1 MNARMKTY
9 RIETDR
15 LVIRCYKEADALL
28 LKKSI
33 DESLDHLKQW
43 MPWAWNEPE
52 SLEQKTI
59 RLQKFRE
66 QFELGE
72 DYAMAVFND
81 YETELLGSSGFH
93 TRIEETA
100 REIGYWVNVN
110 HIKKGIATEI
120 VEAITKVAFEIEQ
133 LQRLEIRCD
142 KNNLA
147 SVRVAERAGYNLKEI
162 LIGNAKD
169 VYGNDRDTMVWEMTR
184 EKYFLNPAPLS
195 LRAFDAAGNLLK

>member
-1 MNARMKTY
+1 MKTY